1 MKTHRYNRRA
11 LLSAFVCSSLL
22 LAPSLSAAND
32 KYPSGSVT
40 MMVPYPA
47 GGPSDTI
54 ARSLSGPI
62 GEQLETQVIVEN
74 VGGATGS
81 IAANKVLSAKPDG
94 GYFFQGTA
102 NELILPPLTNS
113 AIRFKPDQFQS
124 VHPITTSNLVLL
136 VKQDL
141 PVKSID
147 DFIKLAKERASTAPL
162 TYGTVGVGSLYHL
175 VTERISKTI
184 DAPLIHAP
192 YRGTAPAMQDLAG
205 GQIDFTIMAFSKTM
219 KEMEKDGRYR
229 IIAVLSKEKP
239 EILQEYPSLSDNKM
253 FKGFEYT
260 TGSAYFVKTGTPEYI
275 IDKLNKAIAQAVQDP
290 SAIKLLEGDGRVVSK
305 PKTPAEAKAAY
316 LSEIKMYEEIIKV
329 TGFKNT
335 N

>member
-1 MKTHRYNRRA
+1 MKTYRYERRA
-11 LLSAFVCSSLL
+11 LLGALICSAFFI
-22 LAPSLSAAND
+22 APSLSAAND
-32 KYPSGSVT
+32 KYPSGPIT

-62 GEQLETQVIVEN
+62 GEQLGVQVIVEN
-74 VGGATGS
+74 LGVATGS
-81 IAANKVLSAKPDG
+81 IAANKVLNAKPDG

-113 AIRFKPDQFQS
+113 AIRFKPAQFQS

-141 PVKSID
+141 PVKTID
-147 DFIKLAKERASTAPL
+147 DFVNLARKRASTAPL

-219 KEMEKDGRYR
+219 KEMEKDGRYK

-239 EILQEYPSLSDNKM
+239 EILQEYPSLSDNTL
-253 FKGFEYT
+253 FKNFEYT
-260 TGSAYFVKTGTPEYI
+260 TGSAYFVKTGTPEHI
-275 IDKLNKAIAQAVQDP
+275 IEKLNKAIAHAVQDP
-290 SAIKLLEGDGRVVSK
+290 GAIKLLEGDGRVVSK

-316 LSEIKMYEEIIKV
+316 LSEIKMYEEIIQV

>member
-1 MKTHRYNRRA
+1 
-11 LLSAFVCSSLL
+11 
-22 LAPSLSAAND
+22 
-32 KYPSGSVT
+32 

-54 ARSLSGPI
+54 ARSLNGPI
-62 GEQLETQVIVEN
+62 GAHLGTQVVVEN

-81 IAANKVLSAKPDG
+81 IAANKVLNSKSDG
-94 GYFFQGTA
+94 KYFFQGTA
-102 NELILPPLTNS
+102 NELILPPLTNN
-113 AIRFKPDQFQS
+113 AVRFKPAEFQS

-141 PVKSID
+141 PVNSVD
-147 DFIKLAKERASTAPL
+147 EFVNLARERSKTAPL
-162 TYGTVGVGSLYHL
+162 TYGTVGIGSLYHL

-184 DAPLIHAP
+184 DAQLIHAP

-219 KEMEKDGRYR
+219 KEMANDGRYK

-239 EILQEYPSLSDNKM
+239 EILKEYPSLSDNDL
-253 FKGFEYT
+253 FKGYEYT
-260 TGSAYFVKTGTPEYI
+260 TGSAYFVKTGTPAHMVE
-275 IDKLNKAIAQAVQDP
+275 KLNQAIAVAVQDP
-290 SAIKLLEGDGRVVSK
+290 AAIKLLQGDGRVVAK
-305 PKTPAEAKAAY
+305 PTSVDRARAAFEA
-316 LSEIKMYEEIIKV
+316 EIKMYEDIIKE
-329 TGFKNT
+329 TGFQHT